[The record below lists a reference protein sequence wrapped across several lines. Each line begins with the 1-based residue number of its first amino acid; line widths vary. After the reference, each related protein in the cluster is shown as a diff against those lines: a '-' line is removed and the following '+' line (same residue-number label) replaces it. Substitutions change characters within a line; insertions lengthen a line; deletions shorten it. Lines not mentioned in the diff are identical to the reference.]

1 MWTARSRSERRTG
14 LLGTDGIDGAVW
26 ITRCSWVHCWGMR
39 YPIDVVYVARSGEV
53 LAVAPLAPGRVGL
66 PRPRAAAVVEMAQ
79 GEAARLGVVPGAVLS
94 SLVLADP
101 AGAVDPAGPS
111 GAADAARDGGA
122 AGCGGSTARVL

>member
-39 YPIDVVYVARSGEV
+39 YPIDVVYIARSGEV

-66 PRPRAAAVVEMAQ
+66 PCPRAAAVVEMAQ

-94 SLVLADP
+94 SVVLADP
-101 AGAVDPAGPS
+101 AGLTGPS
-111 GAADAARDGGA
+111 GAADAAKAVGA
-122 AGCGGSTARVL
+122 ARCGNVAVQGH